1 MKRLKYDICVIGSG
15 PAGFASTMRSYDF
28 NNHVVMIEGDH
39 LGGVGVRRG
48 ALSSKTL
55 WELSSNYA
63 IATRTDRGYRASS
76 LRINYNDVKNTLC
89 QAASEKQYQL
99 LSQIETFARKPNS
112 TRSVTLIKGWA
123 SFKNPKVVI
132 VKKNDGESIEIEAD
146 NFIIAT
152 GSKPRVHPLLP
163 IDKKRII
170 NSDHVFTMKKF
181 PKRILIVGA
190 GIIGCEFATIFANFG
205 QTQVHLLDS
214 QCQVIPFEDDDIS
227 NYVGKKLH
235 KLGVNIHHKATLRDI
250 RQEKDYIDII
260 LDYEDGHTE
269 VIAVDVILVSIGRVP
284 NIDRLGL
291 ENIDIKL
298 NKRGALKVD
307 KMCMVD
313 NNIYAVGDV
322 SGGMALVNI
331 AEMEGRFASRAIA
344 SKIDYPLN
352 YSNIS
357 TIMFFKPEISAIGLN
372 EKECQTKGIS
382 YKVITYQHSIISR
395 AIAMRETDG
404 FFKIIVT
411 NEDNPLILGMRAAG
425 LQSAVSIIFIA
436 TIMNS
441 NTRLDDIMKTTHPHP
456 SISEGIQECLR
467 ILKDK
472 SIMKP
477 EAFPRE
483 IKFKVWENNS

>member
-1 MKRLKYDICVIGSG
+1 
-15 PAGFASTMRSYDF
+15 
-28 NNHVVMIEGDH
+28 
-39 LGGVGVRRG
+39 
-48 ALSSKTL
+48 
-55 WELSSNYA
+55 
-63 IATRTDRGYRASS
+63 
-76 LRINYNDVKNTLC
+76 
-89 QAASEKQYQL
+89 
-99 LSQIETFARKPNS
+99 
-112 TRSVTLIKGWA
+112 
-123 SFKNPKVVI
+123 
-132 VKKNDGESIEIEAD
+132 
-146 NFIIAT
+146 
-152 GSKPRVHPLLP
+152 
-163 IDKKRII
+163 
-170 NSDHVFTMKKF
+170 MKKF

-227 NYVGKKLH
+227 NYVGRKLH
-235 KLGVNIHHKATLRDI
+235 KLGVNIHHEATLRNI
-250 RQEKDYIDII
+250 RKESSHIDIV

-284 NIDRLGL
+284 NTDNLGL
-291 ENIDIKL
+291 ENTNIKL
-298 NKRGALKVD
+298 DKRGILKVD
-307 KMCMVD
+307 DMCRVD
-313 NNIYAVGDV
+313 NNIYAVGDI
-322 SGGMALVNI
+322 SGNMALVNI

-344 SKIDYPLN
+344 SKIYYPLN

-372 EKECQTKGIS
+372 EKECKTKGIA

-425 LQSAVSIIFIA
+425 LQAAVSIIFIA

-441 NTRLDDIMKTTHPHP
+441 NTRLNDIMKTTHPHP

-483 IKFKVWENNS
+483 IQFRVWEPFSEVNV